1 MEILVET
8 IIRNFLAAVDSRHG
22 MGIQLKQNDK
32 DAQDKVSD
40 DANDN
45 EQEIQL
51 EQNSYEII
59 GGTHFITTDNEAHL
73 GNEGMAIGSSVEM
86 VSQVE
91 KNDKMTHSSGV
102 QLNTVCGDEPY
113 VGQEFESVAAAH
125 AFYNAY
131 GMRLGFITRIN
142 YRTRSKR
149 DGSIISQ
156 SLVCNKEG
164 YRKPPSSRHEVKS
177 IRLRPP
183 TRVGCKAM
191 ISVRK
196 MSFGKWVVTKFVKE
210 HTHALSTTQGQ
221 TTVLYRQ
228 IVSEDWRVEEL
239 TQQLIIERKRSASLR
254 RCLDLLFNHIE
265 EHIQDLSKKI
275 QYIVDNVDKIESE
288 GKIHRNPR

>member
-1 MEILVET
+1 MQNIYDVEDSILY
-8 IIRNFLAAVDSRHG
+8 S
-22 MGIQLKQNDK
+22 
-32 DAQDKVSD
+32 
-40 DANDN
+40 
-45 EQEIQL
+45 EIQL

-142 YRTRSKR
+142 YHTRSKR

-210 HTHALSTTQGQ
+210 HTHALSSTQGQ

-228 IVSEDWRVEEL
+228 IVVSSCPYTSRLVC
-239 TQQLIIERKRSASLR
+239 I
-254 RCLDLLFNHIE
+254 
-265 EHIQDLSKKI
+265 
-275 QYIVDNVDKIESE
+275 
-288 GKIHRNPR
+288 